1 MVELTGK
8 EKKKNKPKKE
18 RKKKWKRED
27 KNNHII
33 QEKCTVN

>member
-1 MVELTGK
+1 MVELT
-8 EKKKNKPKKE
+8 EKKKKTKNKE
-18 RKKKWKRED
+18 KKKWKRED